1 MMKRFNITFFLFLF
15 FSFNIFVVSSLAD
28 SKPLSQGIYTNEQ
41 LNLSPNKIYN
51 IKNISP
57 TEYVV
62 VLISDTN
69 EIVYDSIQLE
79 PSSKVFSFQPPF
91 TSYLVTV
98 IGKGEVIIS

>member
-1 MMKRFNITFFLFLF
+1 MKRFNIAFFLFLF

-28 SKPLSQGIYTNEQ
+28 SKPLSQGIYTNKQ
-41 LNLSPNKIYN
+41 LNLSPNKVYN

-57 TEYVV
+57 NERVV
-62 VLISDTN
+62 ILISDTN
-69 EIVYDSIQLE
+69 EIVYYSIQLE
-79 PSSKVFSFQPPF
+79 PLSEDFSFQPPF

>member
-41 LNLSPNKIYN
+41 LNLSLNKSYN
-51 IKNISP
+51 IKNISS

-62 VLISDTN
+62 ILISDTN
-69 EIVYDSIQLE
+69 SIQLE
-79 PSSKVFSFQPPF
+79 PLSKNFSFQPPF
-91 TSYLVTV
+91 TSYLVTI

>member
-1 MMKRFNITFFLFLF
+1 MIKRFIITFFLILFL
-15 FSFNIFVVSSLAD
+15 SFNAFIISPLANP
-28 SKPLSQGIYTNEQ
+28 KPLSQGIYTNEQ

-51 IKNISP
+51 IKNTSS

-62 VLISDTN
+62 ILISDTN
-69 EIVYDSIQLE
+69 EIVYESIQLE
-79 PSSKVFSFQPPF
+79 PLSKNFSFQPPF